1 MLRECVEP
9 VLQDRG
15 SCCSSIHGKGWGGG
29 EGVGHR
35 VREVHWIFTKSF
47 WAWLCPVDS
56 RRNG

>member
-1 MLRECVEP
+1 MMLRECVEP

-15 SCCSSIHGKGWGGG
+15 SCCSSISGKGWGG

-47 WAWLCPVDS
+47 WA
-56 RRNG
+56 